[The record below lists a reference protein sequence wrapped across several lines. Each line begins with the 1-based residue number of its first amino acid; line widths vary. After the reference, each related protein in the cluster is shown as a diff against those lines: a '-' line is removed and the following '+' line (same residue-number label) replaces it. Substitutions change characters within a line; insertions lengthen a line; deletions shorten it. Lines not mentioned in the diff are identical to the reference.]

1 MEMPEVPEIKDA
13 TPSSPFS
20 ACGFRWND
28 RKNESETTYC
38 PRFVGRSVRFA
49 RAGLILLVL
58 VVFGCAGTDPRSD
71 GSDPAQSLQGKA
83 SALERKALDA
93 MQAGDFETGI
103 RVYQQLLET
112 EPDNGRALYYTGYA
126 HGRLGEIDSEIH
138 YYEAA
143 VAAGYRTVEL
153 FINLGEAYLGRG
165 QLQEAVDA
173 YRRALDLDSGSSD
186 AHFGIGRALLE
197 QHRYEEGVA
206 YLERAVTLAPE
217 VSEFREYL
225 GLFYERAGRL
235 EDARLQFARI
245 LENDPDY
252 EGAREHLQQIIRRQ
266 EMLHEKQPAV
276 GGD

>member
-1 MEMPEVPEIKDA
+1 MHCACRVEHF
-13 TPSSPFS
+13 SS
-20 ACGFRWND
+20 
-28 RKNESETTYC
+28 
-38 PRFVGRSVRFA
+38 FA

-58 VVFGCAGTDPRSD
+58 VAFGCAVTDPRSG
-71 GSDPAQSLQGKA
+71 GSAPAQRPQPKA
-83 SALERKALDA
+83 SALEQKAMDA

-103 RVYQQLLET
+103 RIYQQLLET
-112 EPDNGRALYYTGYA
+112 EPDNGRVLYYTGYA
-126 HGRLGEIDSEIH
+126 YGQLGEIDSEIH

-165 QLQEAVDA
+165 QPQEAVAA
-173 YRRALDLDSGSSD
+173 YRRALDMDSGSSD
-186 AHFGIGRALLE
+186 AHFGIGRVLLE

-206 YLERAVTLAPE
+206 YIERAVALAPE

-235 EDARLQFARI
+235 EDARRQFAWI

>member
-1 MEMPEVPEIKDA
+1 MPEVPEIKDA
-13 TPSSPFS
+13 TPASPFS
-20 ACGFRWND
+20 ACGFRWN
-28 RKNESETTYC
+28 RRENESEKTNSS
-38 PRFVGRSVRFA
+38 FWFGRTMRVA

-58 VVFGCAGTDPRSD
+58 VVFGCAGTEPRSD
-71 GSDPAQSLQGKA
+71 GSAPAQGSQGKA
-83 SALERKALDA
+83 SALERRALDA
-93 MQAGDFETGI
+93 MQAGDFEAGI
-103 RVYQQLLET
+103 RIYQQLLET
-112 EPDNGRALYYTGYA
+112 EPDNGRALYYIGYA

-143 VAAGYRTVEL
+143 VVAGYRTVEL

-165 QLQEAVDA
+165 QPQEAVAA
-173 YRRALDLDSGSSD
+173 YRRALDLDSGSPD

-197 QHRYEEGVA
+197 QHRYDEGVA
-206 YLERAVTLAPE
+206 YLERAVTLAPG
-217 VSEFREYL
+217 VPEFREYL

-235 EDARLQFARI
+235 EDARRQFARI

-266 EMLHEKQPAV
+266 DKLQEAQPAV